1 MLPDSVVA
9 RAVAWVDARVTLRP
23 GATEAQRWDRGLPVV
38 VAIWVALLAAVTSYA
53 VLERMPHI
61 DDSVSNYFQA
71 KYFAAG
77 HLFLPAPP
85 DTQSFQV
92 DQTVVEPTKWY
103 GYAFPVWPIV
113 LAVGVRVGAP
123 WLVNPIL
130 GGVLILLGHALVR
143 RRCDRGTANVT
154 VLLLAVSPWLIF
166 MSAEFMAHPLTGVLV
181 LLAALAFD

>member
-71 KYFAAG
+71 KYFAASRQRESRCWCDSING
-77 HLFLPAPP
+77 RL
-85 DTQSFQV
+85 S
-92 DQTVVEPTKWY
+92 
-103 GYAFPVWPIV
+103 
-113 LAVGVRVGAP
+113 
-123 WLVNPIL
+123 
-130 GGVLILLGHALVR
+130 LL
-143 RRCDRGTANVT
+143 C
-154 VLLLAVSPWLIF
+154 
-166 MSAEFMAHPLTGVLV
+166 
-181 LLAALAFD
+181 